1 MLFNTNFDVLH
12 IDGKKNVEADA
23 LSRLVPFPTK
33 QDQPM
38 KLNNL
43 EQTNIIK
50 RHEYLSKTIFK
61 KIQQAHNGIVGHS
74 GVQKTIERLQRIN
87 QSRSNIKKNFLN
99 YLTFIQQIMNT
110 QVNLRTRISPTQL
123 IFGNTVNHDSH
134 FLSEPIDNN
143 LDDSATQYMSNLLTI
158 QQKIIKIAL
167 DNQEENDTHQ
177 ISVRQNQGNY
187 KQTYFPIDSYVLAQY
202 ETYKDSKLHTKKH
215 GPYRVVNRIG
225 TVYTLENLV
234 TNKLVD
240 FHVKL
245 LSAYNH
251 DENNSDIIKVAK
263 IDEELSDI
271 VKILN
276 HRFRGHKKTLSN
288 LELQLVWED
297 DPNPNWFPWNS
308 TFRSNELIHKYFN
321 ENQMRKFI
329 PPEFTWGKD
338 HPDYEPPTKR
348 SRK

>member
-1 MLFNTNFDVLH
+1 MSDNASYFVSELTKSFIDFSKIKHATIHPYSHEENGLVERANKEVIRHLTAILADQDV
-12 IDGKKNVEADA
+12 
-23 LSRLVPFPTK
+23 R
-33 QDQPM
+33 
-38 KLNNL
+38 
-43 EQTNIIK
+43 
-50 RHEYLSKTIFK
+50 
-61 KIQQAHNGIVGHS
+61 
-74 GVQKTIERLQRIN
+74 
-87 QSRSNIKKNFLN
+87 KNFPN
-99 YLTFIQQIMNT
+99 YLPFIQRIMNT

-245 LSAYNH
+245 LSAYSH